1 MIKDMNII
9 DLKIWSFS
17 SLAIT
22 MNLMGID
29 TILSLILTATALAYT
44 LHKWYLMWQKNKNE
58 KKSHK

>member
-1 MIKDMNII
+1 MNII

-29 TILSLILTATALAYT
+29 TILSLILTATALGYT
-44 LHKWYLMWQKNKNE
+44 LHKGYLMWQKNKNE